1 MNLPLMQTLI
11 LRINRRIAGT
21 PVAFILALLLCAC
34 SGETP
39 RITPLPQD
47 AVILAFGDSLTYG
60 TGAVREHSYPARL
73 ERLIKRR
80 IVNAGVPGEL
90 SAQGRERLPR
100 LLAKHKPD
108 LLILC
113 HGANDLLRRLDA
125 TLTRQNLVAMIGQAE
140 NRGIPVILIGV
151 PQPAVMFLEAAPLYN
166 EIAAEYALPYEGSIL
181 PEVEADNT
189 LKSDRIHPNA
199 AGYQLIAEAVNRLL
213 ISSGALP

>member
-1 MNLPLMQTLI
+1 MQPLMQ
-11 LRINRRIAGT
+11 RKNRRTPGA

-34 SGETP
+34 SGEIP
-39 RITPLPQD
+39 PIAPLAQD
-47 AVILAFGDSLTYG
+47 AIVLAFGDSLTYG
-60 TGAVREHSYPARL
+60 TGATREHSYPAWL

-100 LLAKHKPD
+100 LLKEHKPD

-113 HGANDLLRRLDA
+113 HGGNDLLRRIDA
-125 TLTRQNLVAMIGQAE
+125 TLTRQNLVAMIKQAGSH
-140 NRGIPVILIGV
+140 GIPVILIGV
-151 PQPAVMFLEAAPLYN
+151 PQPALMFLEAASLYD

-181 PEVEADNT
+181 PDVEADNT

-199 AGYQLIAEAVNRLL
+199 KGYRRIAEAINRLM